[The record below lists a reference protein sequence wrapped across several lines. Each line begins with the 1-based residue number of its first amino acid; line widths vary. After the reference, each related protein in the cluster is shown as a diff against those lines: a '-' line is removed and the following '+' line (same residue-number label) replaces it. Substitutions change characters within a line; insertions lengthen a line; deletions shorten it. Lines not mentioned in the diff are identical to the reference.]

1 MRISV
6 LPLLLSTVSSFSLCV
21 LTSIFKTRLHE
32 IGFLDFDTGDFS
44 SRLPLPDLDGVG
56 TVSAGAEYGTY
67 YTLAS
72 ETNITEE
79 SSFFAVDLNANTTNW
94 VKMVMPPPYSNLTR
108 YGISSLNM
116 DSRSKRALA
125 LIVGID
131 VDWNWYCFL
140 GFLNDKTGAIEEV
153 LIDLTE
159 EKRTWVY
166 LYDGITAWDPST
178 GMYYLSAVIG
188 EHDETTILAY
198 NTSKPGPQTPVFTLP
213 YPYDDEGEGM
223 YQSLAISPHLAAQ
236 GKGSLVALVDD
247 IDGTAAAIWVTG
259 PPTEAMSRPRP
270 PVVRSNQPFRR
281 IPRGGSRPNKKS
293 RRAVSKNTP
302 KPVRDAPAPWNEV
315 IQFEPLTLDM
325 SGENNMI
332 LDDKGNAFALF
343 YDQHRPVA
351 NQIVVQVDL
360 VKGKELGRVSVAG
373 SQWGDAIDFLLQC
386 PA

>member
-6 LPLLLSTVSSFSLCV
+6 LSLFLSAVSSFSLCA
-21 LTSIFKTRLHE
+21 LNIISKSRLHE
-32 IGFLDFDTGDFS
+32 IALLDFDTGVMT
-44 SRLPLPDLDGVG
+44 SRIPLPDLDGVG
-56 TVSAGAEYGTY
+56 SISAGAEYGSY
-67 YTLAS
+67 YTVT
-72 ETNITEE
+72 EQNVTEE
-79 SSFFAVDLNANTTNW
+79 NEFFLVDLNANTTKF
-94 VKMVMPPPYSNLTR
+94 VKMIMPPPFANLTR

-131 VDWNWYCFL
+131 VNWSWYCFL
-140 GFLNDKTGAIEEV
+140 GFLNDRTGAIDQV
-153 LIDLTE
+153 LVDLTDE
-159 EKRTWVY
+159 MRTWTY
-166 LYDGITAWDPST
+166 LYDGITAWDPIT

-198 NTSKPGPQTPVFTLP
+198 NTSNPGPQSPVFTLP

-247 IDGTAAAIWVTG
+247 IDNTAAAIWVTG
-259 PPTEAMSRPRP
+259 PPKEKASSPRP
-270 PVVRSNQPFRR
+270 PLTRSKQPFRR
-281 IPRGGSRPNKKS
+281 IPRGSSHPNKKS
-293 RRAVSKNTP
+293 RRVGSKNTP
-302 KPVRDAPAPWNEV
+302 KRVRDAPAPWNEV

-332 LDDKGNAFALF
+332 LDDKGNAFAVF
-343 YDQHRPVA
+343 YDHHTPIS

-360 VKGKELGRVSVAG
+360 VKGTEAARVSVAG
-373 SQWGDAIDFLLQC
+373 SQWGDSIDFLLQC